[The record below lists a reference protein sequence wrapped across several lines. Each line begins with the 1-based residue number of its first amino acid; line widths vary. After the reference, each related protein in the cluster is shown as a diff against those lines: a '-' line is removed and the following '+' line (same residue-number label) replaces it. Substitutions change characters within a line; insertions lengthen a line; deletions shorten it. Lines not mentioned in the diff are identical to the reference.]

1 MAGNTSVEQALND
14 LKEDSAKFFDDF
26 TSALGVRSTKTVS
39 PSQFMALRKE
49 EMSQLL
55 HRAMLVLEDV
65 TTVITTDFEMAPN
78 CVKGQMFQSEQ
89 KIVKLQSDLIECRN
103 EQLESFKTVVV
114 STVGESVEAETKSY
128 SSALQRNLPQLEPS
142 VTAEELKKAVQT
154 VVQEEDRGRNVMI
167 FNLPEQE
174 GEEINTVVAG
184 VFEAIGEKPRVEAC
198 RIGKRKS
205 TNLRRPVKVTFSNST
220 VVTQILSKTK
230 NLRKVND
237 LKSVFVCPDRS
248 AEQRAKQ
255 KLLVTDL
262 KRLARE
268 QTDKK
273 HFIRNGE
280 IVSVDKK

>member
-1 MAGNTSVEQALND
+1 MPGNTTVEQALID
-14 LKEDSAKFFDDF
+14 LKEDSAKLFDDF
-26 TSALGVRSTKTVS
+26 TSTLGVRSMRTIS

-55 HRAMLVLEDV
+55 YRSMLLLEDV

-78 CVKGQMFQSEQ
+78 CVKAQMFQSEQ

-103 EQLESFKTVVV
+103 EQLESFKTAVV
-114 STVGESVEAETKSY
+114 STVGESVEAEIKSY
-128 SSALQRNLPQLEPS
+128 SSVLQRNLPQPEPS

-205 TNLRRPVKVTFSNST
+205 TNSRRPVKVNFSNST

-273 HFIRNGE
+273 HFIRNGV

>member
-1 MAGNTSVEQALND
+1 M
-14 LKEDSAKFFDDF
+14 
-26 TSALGVRSTKTVS
+26 
-39 PSQFMALRKE
+39 
-49 EMSQLL
+49 
-55 HRAMLVLEDV
+55 LEDV

-78 CVKGQMFQSEQ
+78 CVKVQMFQSEQ